1 MELPMDP
8 VEFARLQAIYESV
21 KHIPSDTE
29 SLRDDDYLLLGRFVQ
44 VFCVADLES
53 RRVIAAMQAIVG
65 NKSVDVRKLPDKTVI
80 EHLAISARDW
90 PGQKA
95 IGKGLAA
102 VADIFSKHHHVRNIC
117 AHWAARRIK
126 GHDAYFFIST
136 SGNHK
141 PPLGGYHVGPDDP
154 DADAEFRML
163 EKNVI
168 MEELIKLQHH
178 ATFLGSLAPHLE
190 NNIVALKKQHGAK

>member
-1 MELPMDP
+1 MELYMDP
-8 VEFARLQAIYESV
+8 VELARLQAIFESV

-29 SLRDDDYLLLGRFVQ
+29 SLRDEDYLLLGQFVQ

-53 RRVIAAMQAIVG
+53 RRVIAAMQTIVG

-90 PGQKA
+90 PGQKE
-95 IGKGLAA
+95 IGKGLAV
-102 VADIFSKHHHVRNIC
+102 VADTLSKHHQVRHIC

-141 PPLGGYHVGPDDP
+141 PPVGGHHVGADDP

-163 EKNVI
+163 AKTMI
-168 MEELIKLQHH
+168 MEELIKLRQH
-178 ATFLGSLAPHLE
+178 ATFLGSLAPYLE
-190 NNIVALKKQHGAK
+190 NNIVALKKQHGAM